1 MGDMVKGNIA
11 MGEAAIRAGMHIY
24 CGYPIT
30 PSSEVM
36 EYLSWR
42 AQEAGRQ
49 FIQAANE
56 GEAMYMVYGA
66 ASVGS
71 RVLTASSGLGIS
83 LKQEGV
89 TYMAAADYP
98 AVMINVCRYGDG
110 LGSLE
115 SGQTDYKRE
124 TRGGGNGDY
133 RNIVLSPSTVQEA
146 VDLVYLAFDLSEKY
160 RNIVVILT
168 EGALG
173 QMMEDCEY
181 PPVKEVPFYDWA
193 FDGKYTHGPYPSQ
206 MAVDLHAKGMKN
218 NEKRALITENEQR
231 WEAVGVE
238 DAEYVLFA
246 YGIPG
251 RVVLGIVDELR
262 KKGEKVG
269 IIRPISLWPFP
280 QKAFDSINKNVKGFI
295 SIETADSGQMLEDVA
310 LYAKKKGFGNV
321 PCYFISSPPGVPK
334 SKYVLENFEAIKA
347 GKVKEVF

>member
-1 MGDMVKGNIA
+1 MGDMVKGNVA
-11 MGEAAIRAGMHIY
+11 MAEAAVRAGMHIY

-30 PSSEVM
+30 PSTEIM
-36 EYLSWR
+36 EYMSWR

-49 FIQAANE
+49 YIQAE
-56 GEAMYMVYGA
+56 SELGAMYMVYGA
-66 ASVGS
+66 ASIGA

-89 TYMAAADYP
+89 GYMAAADYP
-98 AVMINVCRYGDG
+98 CVMISVVRYGDG

-115 SGQTDYKRE
+115 SGQNDYLRE
-124 TRGGGNGDY
+124 TRGGANGDY

-181 PPVKEVPFYDWA
+181 PPMKEVPFYDWA
-193 FDGKYTHGPYPSQ
+193 FDGKHTHPQPSQ
-206 MAVDLHAKGMKN
+206 MAANLFERAQRMN
-218 NEKRALITENEQR
+218 AKRAEITANEQR

-238 DAEYVLFA
+238 DADYIFFA

-251 RVVLGIVDELR
+251 RVVLGLVDELR
-262 KKGEKVG
+262 KAGQKVG
-269 IIRPISLWPFP
+269 VVRPISLWPFP
-280 QKAFDSINKNVKGFI
+280 QKAYAAFNKNVKAFI
-295 SIETADSGQMLEDVA
+295 TVETCDEGQMIEDVA
-310 LYAKKKGFGNV
+310 LYAKKTGFGNV
-321 PCYFISSPPGVPK
+321 PCYAIASAPGVPK
-334 SKYVLENFEAIKA
+334 LAYVKEKFEAIKS
-347 GKVKEVF
+347 GKMKEVF